1 MDQLK
6 QKNLLINCLYSDNIP
21 NLLIYGD
28 KAVGKKYILFKT
40 LNDKYSL
47 DQINPTHYENF
58 ILNYKNIYYVIDVSL
73 ITHTNND
80 KMFTLFEDANEVEK

>member
-28 KAVGKKYILFKT
+28 KGTGKKHFLFKT

-47 DQINPTHYENF
+47 GKINPTHYDNF
-58 ILNYKNIYYVIDVSL
+58 ILNYKNIYYVIDLSL

-80 KMFTLFEDANEVEK
+80 KMFSYL

>member
-6 QKNLLINCLYSDNIP
+6 QKNLLINCLYSENIP

-28 KAVGKKYILFKT
+28 KGVGKKHILFKT

-58 ILNYKNIYYVIDVSL
+58 ILNHKNIYYVTDVSL
-73 ITHTNND
+73 ITHTNNIDLAKQNTD
-80 KMFTLFEDANEVEK
+80 K

>member
-28 KAVGKKYILFKT
+28 KGVGKKHILFKI

-58 ILNYKNIYYVIDVSL
+58 ILNYKKNSRKHDCPYNKIIL
-73 ITHTNND
+73 T
-80 KMFTLFEDANEVEK
+80 